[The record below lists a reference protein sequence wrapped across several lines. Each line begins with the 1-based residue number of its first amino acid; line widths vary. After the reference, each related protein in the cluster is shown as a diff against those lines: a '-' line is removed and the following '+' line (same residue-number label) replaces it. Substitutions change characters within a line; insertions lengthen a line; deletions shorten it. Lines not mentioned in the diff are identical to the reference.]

1 MGRHHHNAL
10 VSTELFYLLWFYLLW
25 QVMGRHAMLWLLPI
39 EGAGPTVDAARWE
52 APSWEALLG
61 APQLATPA
69 SWGWHGWLRVMSC
82 TLEKRSCRSEPN
94 ETLRR

>member
-52 APSWEALLG
+52 APSWEAPSWERHSSPRLPPG
-61 APQLATPA
+61 AGTVG
-69 SWGWHGWLRVMSC
+69 SG
-82 TLEKRSCRSEPN
+82 
-94 ETLRR
+94 